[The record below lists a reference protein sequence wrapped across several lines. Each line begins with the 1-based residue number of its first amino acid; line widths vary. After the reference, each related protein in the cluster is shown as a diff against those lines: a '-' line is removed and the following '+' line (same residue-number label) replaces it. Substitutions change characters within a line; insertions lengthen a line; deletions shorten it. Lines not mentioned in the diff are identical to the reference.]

1 MVIKKKTIQRHRQHW
16 SQTQNEDKQYRDTGN
31 TGHRHRTKTNKTETQ
46 ATLVTDTERR
56 QTIQRHRQHWSQ
68 TQNEDKQ
75 DRNTTQKLKG

>member
-46 ATLVTDTERR
+46 
-56 QTIQRHRQHWSQ
+56 HR
-68 TQNEDKQ
+68 N
-75 DRNTTQKLKG
+75 